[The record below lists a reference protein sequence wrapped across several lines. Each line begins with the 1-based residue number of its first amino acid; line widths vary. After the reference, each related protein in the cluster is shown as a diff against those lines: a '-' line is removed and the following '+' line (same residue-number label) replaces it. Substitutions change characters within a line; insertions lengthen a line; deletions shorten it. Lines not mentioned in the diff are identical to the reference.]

1 MARTPETK
9 VKFSIFNKEFREGI
23 TEINKDT
30 TKMRKEFKLQAE
42 QMKHTSSETGKLEQN
57 IKRLS
62 REKEN
67 VQRKI
72 KLTEK
77 QLRSAKEYYGEN
89 SEEARRLENQLLD
102 LQISEQ
108 KIANAIHDSN
118 VAIEDQQEAMKD
130 GTSRAKKYADSIV
143 NAGKKISD
151 VGKGIQ
157 DVGKG
162 ISSFGK
168 SWSMNISTPIVAGGG
183 LVYKAADVID
193 KALKDIRMTTG
204 KTGEEFEDLE
214 KSFRNVFREATDSAE
229 TVSEVMGALNVS
241 TEATGEELEKLT
253 NQTLDYAKV
262 NKTEASTSAKTLGRL
277 MNALEVDVRAMP
289 GVMDKLTKAAQMSGI
304 GVNELTEYVIDAGP
318 AFEEMGFDLDRSI
331 ALFSSFHKVGANP
344 KEVLS
349 SLNIVLNRMAKD
361 GAKNAES
368 AFNKLLDEIKA
379 APDIL
384 SATTIASEAFGSKI
398 GAKVADDIRAGHF
411 EVDEWVKAL
420 QNSKNVVKET
430 AEETET
436 FGEKMSRLKNRA
448 TLALEPLGIAL
459 VNALESALTALEPL
473 IEKVEQGAQAF
484 ADMTEEEQQAIIKKI
499 ALVAA
504 IGPVIVIVGNL
515 VTIIGGAVRIA
526 GNLVTVVGHLG
537 RAMSLLGKAGPV
549 GIAIAGITGL
559 SWVIGGLTSD
569 KKKLHDINYDL
580 VDGLYEEVDA
590 MDEVINRFEN
600 LQAKNQ
606 LTTDE
611 VLRYMDIM
619 DELEKNHSEETLKKL
634 SDEQANLLK
643 KSGLTNDEME
653 DFLSLNDTI
662 VEKSPNTVNA
672 ISEQGNAYAQN
683 LEEVKK
689 LNEEE
694 RKNLALVMHREVEK
708 ALENEVELR
717 KEYNELTQEQSD
729 LYDEIGE
736 KQKKNAEI
744 PKKLNAYEKTL
755 KDIKNEI
762 KKTEEEMLEL
772 SGEDLENAH
781 RKKLQLEGHLVDYN
795 AIIQHLGWEEE
806 NNKTIIDQNIEKIQA
821 NQTDIEQKE
830 EQLKK
835 TNDLIADYEALILAQ
850 ADITSEKGRGLDA
863 IDEELEKNKKLR
875 QELQSNHDA
884 QEIGTEEYRLQND
897 QLNEQ
902 DRKLNKAKEELEK
915 INKLAEETGYSKEID
930 LFTDPSVDRINSLL
944 SSPIK
949 RTMFVATQYGESP
962 MKMYAKGTKWHPGG
976 PAILGEEGPELVR
989 EGQHWSVRTLGL
1001 YNDLKRGA
1009 QVFTAKQT
1017 KRMLS
1022 MIPKYADGAGV
1033 SRQMARNLQATSQ
1046 NLAVRQN
1053 SVNNQVVVSVEASDV
1068 IIDGRVVGHITWKT
1082 VKEKIDRSTARKR
1095 GT

>member
-229 TVSEVMGALNVS
+229 TVSEVMAALNVS

-368 AFNKLLDEIKA
+368 AFNKLLDEIKV

-384 SATTIASEAFGSKI
+384 SATTIASEAFGSKV

-459 VNALESALTALEPL
+459 VNAL
-473 IEKVEQGAQAF
+473 EQGAQAF

-580 VDGLYEEVDA
+580 VDGLYDEVDA
-590 MDEVINRFEN
+590 LDTVIDRFEN

-634 SDEQANLLK
+634 SEEQANLLE
-643 KSGLTNDEME
+643 KSGFTNDEME
-653 DFLSLNDTI
+653 EFLSLNDTI

-694 RKNLALVMHREVEK
+694 RKNLALVMH
-708 ALENEVELR
+708 LEDDSKWPTTVL
-717 KEYNELTQEQSD
+717 SD
-729 LYDEIGE
+729 L
-736 KQKKNAEI
+736 
-744 PKKLNAYEKTL
+744 
-755 KDIKNEI
+755 
-762 KKTEEEMLEL
+762 
-772 SGEDLENAH
+772 H
-781 RKKLQLEGHLVDYN
+781 
-795 AIIQHLGWEEE
+795 
-806 NNKTIIDQNIEKIQA
+806 
-821 NQTDIEQKE
+821 
-830 EQLKK
+830 
-835 TNDLIADYEALILAQ
+835 IL
-850 ADITSEKGRGLDA
+850 D
-863 IDEELEKNKKLR
+863 
-875 QELQSNHDA
+875 
-884 QEIGTEEYRLQND
+884 
-897 QLNEQ
+897 
-902 DRKLNKAKEELEK
+902 
-915 INKLAEETGYSKEID
+915 
-930 LFTDPSVDRINSLL
+930 
-944 SSPIK
+944 
-949 RTMFVATQYGESP
+949 
-962 MKMYAKGTKWHPGG
+962 
-976 PAILGEEGPELVR
+976 
-989 EGQHWSVRTLGL
+989 
-1001 YNDLKRGA
+1001 
-1009 QVFTAKQT
+1009 
-1017 KRMLS
+1017 
-1022 MIPKYADGAGV
+1022 
-1033 SRQMARNLQATSQ
+1033 
-1046 NLAVRQN
+1046 
-1053 SVNNQVVVSVEASDV
+1053 
-1068 IIDGRVVGHITWKT
+1068 
-1082 VKEKIDRSTARKR
+1082 
-1095 GT
+1095 